1 MENFVDFMSSLV
13 VLWRFYCPHGCDE
26 ALLAKLQKREERAS
40 MAISIIIG
48 LLGIFVFIIGIV
60 DIMSRDEDTDLT
72 LLFTISFVSIL
83 IFGTL
88 TIIKFKYAN
97 DLDSQS
103 LYKDGICSLIGTCL
117 SASLLLTAAIIDRAP
132 GAWVLDPI
140 VSIIIGVCAFVYGF
154 MVVLKMVKD
163 GVPIYSKEYWITKT
177 EVNTT
182 PDQELPPVETTDK
195 TDDDGEKVVDE
206 HEVI

>member
-1 MENFVDFMSSLV
+1 MSSLV

-26 ALLAKLQKREERAS
+26 ALLAKLSKREERAS
-40 MAISIIIG
+40 LAISIIIG
-48 LLGIFVFIIGIV
+48 LLGIFVFIVGIV

-103 LYKDGICSLIGTCL
+103 LLMYLYLKLFYFDDKIVCS
-117 SASLLLTAAIIDRAP
+117 
-132 GAWVLDPI
+132 
-140 VSIIIGVCAFVYGF
+140 
-154 MVVLKMVKD
+154 
-163 GVPIYSKEYWITKT
+163 
-177 EVNTT
+177 N
-182 PDQELPPVETTDK
+182 
-195 TDDDGEKVVDE
+195 
-206 HEVI
+206 H